1 MKKIIVIFTIIIVI
15 GAISFVWWKNGTA
28 EVNAQDQNKKI
39 FVIKKGEQIRN
50 IANELKKEGL
60 IRDPVVFFLVVKIQ
74 GVDKDIQAGSYNLS
88 PSMNTKALLNELRHG
103 TVDFWVTIPEGF
115 RADEIADIL
124 EESFVAYDDSWREA
138 LNNEEGY
145 LFPDTYL
152 MPRDADI
159 DLIISIFKDN
169 FYLKIEDLGLTL
181 DSLGIKSL
189 VVKASLIEREA
200 LFEGDHSLIAS
211 VINNRL
217 NIGMPLQIDATLQYV
232 AGYSEKD
239 NTWWRVPTQNDK
251 EIKSPYNTYINTG
264 LPPGPISN
272 PGILALRAALD
283 SQDTNY
289 IYYIHDKNGG
299 IRLAETLDEH
309 NENVNKYLR

>member
-1 MKKIIVIFTIIIVI
+1 MKKIIVIFTITIVI
-15 GAISFVWWKNGTA
+15 GAISFVWWKNGTT

-103 TVDFWVTIPEGF
+103 TIDFWVTIPEGF
-115 RADEIADIL
+115 RAEEIADIL

-169 FYLKIEDLGLTL
+169 FYLKIEDLGLTP
-181 DSLGIKSL
+181 DSPGIKSL

-299 IRLAETLDEH
+299 IHLAETLDEH